1 MGALRY
7 QPKGARNLSAA
18 RLVSHEWS
26 GIHVQSIHIDAL
38 TGRSW
43 HRLDSD
49 QPVLSI
55 VVNEVGGLCE
65 ARPVLNSAGTTHRSR
80 RFGLGHVSL
89 IPADFAV
96 WGYSEN
102 IEQVDEVR
110 LVLGIDGMKTTL
122 GDEFDSRSLQEP
134 RLTFVDDSL
143 QALARLLSEFQATDE
158 PSTLFGDSVVTAMIA
173 RVSNL
178 NPLSNPNRRSLG
190 LTMRQLREVSDFI
203 QSNLA
208 RQIRLIELAAVAG
221 LSPSQFGRAF
231 KTSTGKTPH
240 QWHLS
245 ARIESAKRM
254 LLNRRAALV
263 DIALDTGFSEQSHF
277 TRAFRGATGVSPG
290 EWRRRALV

>member
-1 MGALRY
+1 MNSVNY
-7 QPKGARNLSAA
+7 QPRDSHNLGAA
-18 RLVSHEWS
+18 RAVNHEWS
-26 GIHVQSIHIDAL
+26 GIRVQSIHIDAL
-38 TGRSW
+38 SGRSW
-43 HRLDSD
+43 HRLDGD

-55 VVNEVGGLCE
+55 VVSEVGGLCE
-65 ARPVLNSAGTTHRSR
+65 ARPVLNSAGTMHRSR
-80 RFGLGHVSL
+80 RFGVGHVSL

-110 LVLGIDGMKTTL
+110 LVLGIDGMKTML

-134 RLTFVDDSL
+134 RLTFFDDSL
-143 QALARLLSEFQATDE
+143 QALARLLSEFQATDQL
-158 PSTLFGDSVVTAMIA
+158 STLFGDSVVTAMIA

-208 RQIRLIELAAVAG
+208 RQIRLTELAAVAG

-231 KTSTGKTPH
+231 KTST
-240 QWHLS
+240 
-245 ARIESAKRM
+245 
-254 LLNRRAALV
+254 
-263 DIALDTGFSEQSHF
+263 
-277 TRAFRGATGVSPG
+277 
-290 EWRRRALV
+290 

>member
-1 MGALRY
+1 MGALSY

-43 HRLDSD
+43 HRLDGD

-80 RFGLGHVSL
+80 RFGLGHLSL

-203 QSNLA
+203 QSSLA
-208 RQIRLIELAAVAG
+208 RQIRLTELAADCRPR
-221 LSPSQFGRAF
+221 SSDGRSRHPPE
-231 KTSTGKTPH
+231 KR
-240 QWHLS
+240 
-245 ARIESAKRM
+245 RINGTCPLVS
-254 LLNRRAALV
+254 RAPNEC
-263 DIALDTGFSEQSHF
+263 S
-277 TRAFRGATGVSPG
+277 
-290 EWRRRALV
+290 